1 MLICHA
7 IIYIKKFFNFFQK
20 SIDIHIVSLFSV
32 SHYTTILLFLQSYIK
47 GLGIKSHCI
56 EFEKDKICSPQIRC
70 LLIASKN
77 GIWMK
82 FSGSQI
88 QCLLIHKK
96 YYSYNDQFFFLSHY
110 YYFIYTFFILD
121 LNFFVRIFKFKGLL
135 YVEIFLFDWLL
146 FYFLLRNIL
155 EQYLYFFIY
164 RLNFLQFSEE

>member
-1 MLICHA
+1 MFE
-7 IIYIKKFFNFFQK
+7 FFSLFFINFLLYK
-20 SIDIHIVSLFSV
+20 LLFSV

-56 EFEKDKICSPQIRC
+56 EFEKDKICSPQI
-70 LLIASKN
+70 
-77 GIWMK
+77 
-82 FSGSQI
+82 

-96 YYSYNDQFFFLSHY
+96 YYSYNDQFFFMSHY

-146 FYFLLRNIL
+146 FYYLLRNIL